1 MPVRRPSVKDLKA
14 AALHYSLDLTDE
26 EATVFCQLI
35 DGAFRSL
42 DRVDQMVEPKLP
54 VRYPRTGGWRPALE
68 ENPYGA
74 WAWRCSVKGAPEGPL
89 NGKRIALK
97 DVVAVAGVPL
107 TNGTR
112 VMEGFIPDIDASI
125 VTRILDAGGEIV
137 GKAMCT
143 SSSLSAGSHNS
154 YPWGVVNPRKPGYQ
168 AGGSSSG
175 SAALVAL
182 GEVDMATGGDQGG
195 SIRIP
200 ASLCGV
206 VGMKP
211 TFGLVP
217 YTGCLS
223 NEWTVDHVGPM
234 TSTVADCALLLEV
247 MAGPDGLDPRQAEV
261 PAGLPSYMSELNG
274 SVKGLRIGVV
284 SEGFGWPAPFHS
296 DPAVD
301 DIVRSAAGRF
311 QQLGAEVQEVS
322 MPMHRDGIHIWRSM
336 RLEGTWATIAQDPGN
351 GHGWFNY
358 YDTHLVDFYGQ
369 ARRARAN
376 DFSPG
381 VKMWLLQGHYLA
393 SRYHGHYYAKAQ
405 NLRRVL
411 KAAYDKTLE
420 QVDILLM
427 PTTPKAAAP
436 LKEGLTLA
444 EHISEGFEYTPNNC
458 PSNMTGHPS
467 ITLPCGSLD
476 GLPVGLMLTG
486 RHWEDDVVLKAAHAF
501 EQGA

>member
-1 MPVRRPSVKDLKA
+1 RRPTAENLREA
-14 AALHYSLDLTDE
+14 ARYYDMDLTDE
-26 EATVFCQLI
+26 EAAVFCRLI

-54 VRYPRTGGWRPALE
+54 VRYPRTGGWRPNPE

-89 NGKRIALK
+89 KDTRIALK

-112 VMEGFIPDIDASI
+112 VMEGFIPDIDATI

-143 SSSLSAGSHNS
+143 SSSLSADSHNS

-175 SAALVAL
+175 SAVLVAL
-182 GEVDMATGGDQGG
+182 GGVDMATGGDQGG

-217 YTGCLS
+217 YTGCLC
-223 NEWTVDHVGPM
+223 NEWTVDHVGPI
-234 TSTVADCALLLEV
+234 TATVADCALLLEV
-247 MAGPDGLDPRQAEV
+247 MAGPDGLDPRQAGM
-261 PAGLPSYMSELNG
+261 PATVPSYTREVRG
-274 SVKGLRIGVV
+274 GARGLRIGVV
-284 SEGFGWPAPFHS
+284 TEGFGWPAPFHS
-296 DPAVD
+296 DHAVD
-301 DIVRSAAGRF
+301 EMVRAAAGRL
-311 QQLGAEVQEVS
+311 QELGAEVREVS
-322 MPMHRDGIHIWRSM
+322 IPMHRDGVHIWRSM

-369 ARRARAN
+369 ARRARVN

-393 SRYHGHYYAKAQ
+393 NRYHGHYYAKAQ

-411 KAAYDKTLE
+411 TAAYDEALK

-427 PTTPKAAAP
+427 PTTPKTAGP
-436 LKEGLTLA
+436 LKEKYTLA
-444 EHISEGFEYTPNNC
+444 EHISTGSEHIPNTG
-458 PSNMTGHPS
+458 PFNMTGHPS
-467 ITLPCGSLD
+467 VTIPCGSLD

-486 RHWEDDVVLKAAHAF
+486 RRWEDHIVLKAAYAF
-501 EQGA
+501 EEGA